1 MRRGQFAELALFLL
15 SLFGIRD
22 IYPGSG
28 INHYAV
34 PSVPDGEISSVV
46 LSVPKEERKP
56 MCRGIP
62 FYSSHSRGTHY
73 YKKTGRFVVLAG
85 LGRISW
91 LFGREFGL
99 HFCLGRFSYL
109 DAESGNL

>member
-1 MRRGQFAELALFLL
+1 ML
-15 SLFGIRD
+15 SWLSSFCL
-22 IYPGSG
+22 YLGSG
-28 INHYAV
+28 IFTRDLELTTMLYHLFQM
-34 PSVPDGEISSVV
+34 GEISSVV
-46 LSVPKEERKP
+46 LSVPREERAP

-62 FYSSHSRGTHY
+62 FYSSHSCGINY